1 MNFMSNITKND
12 AQNLSNIDLSALDFP
27 TETQSLYIKETVA
40 VNPVSMEQNFNVI
53 PRTEA
58 QAIVRTDTN
67 KVLGIHGGRY
77 VHRPYIDNAGRMIDV
92 LKESD
97 LDTTEVKSK
106 VEVYENGRKLKV
118 ELLFPKHL
126 IEPQVGDI
134 SQLRLR
140 LYDSYDGSY
149 SSQHLLDA
157 FRLWCSNGCANVQ
170 NWLRSTQKHTKQIS
184 KYELVDRSIEKMNR
198 AMTAFHEREEE
209 FRKWISLPARDAQV
223 EDLFSKTLALTNI
236 SGSTQTKVSQPQMD
250 VLMDLYCEE
259 DRNVWG
265 VYNAMTNWSSH
276 PDTRGQKHNVIRTRE
291 NKVSRA
297 LQSRSWKELSKA
309 DSDKEEAV
317 YA

>member
-27 TETQSLYIKETVA
+27 TEAQSLYIAKT
-40 VNPVSMEQNFNVI
+40 NWTSGEQYFSNI
-53 PRTEA
+53 PRTQA
-58 QAIVRTDTN
+58 QAIVRTDN
-67 KVLGIHGGRY
+67 KTVLGIHGGSY

-149 SSQHLLDA
+149 SSQHFLDA

-170 NWLRSTQKHTKQIS
+170 NWLRSTQKHTKQN
-184 KYELVDRSIEKMNR
+184 K
-198 AMTAFHEREEE
+198 
-209 FRKWISLPARDAQV
+209 
-223 EDLFSKTLALTNI
+223 KTNH
-236 SGSTQTKVSQPQMD
+236 
-250 VLMDLYCEE
+250 
-259 DRNVWG
+259 R
-265 VYNAMTNWSSH
+265 
-276 PDTRGQKHNVIRTRE
+276 
-291 NKVSRA
+291 
-297 LQSRSWKELSKA
+297 
-309 DSDKEEAV
+309 
-317 YA
+317 